1 MTMSGTILT
10 TKVVAVSRTD
20 ILYSAIHSF
29 NKVNAVHPYTKT
41 FKMNITVLTRPY
53 GNVAV

>member
-29 NKVNAVHPYTKT
+29 NNVNAVAHIQDEY
-41 FKMNITVLTRPY
+41 NCS
-53 GNVAV
+53 N